1 MSRAYTT
8 RRLGIVQAIVSK
20 LKDIN
25 GSGAYLTDLNENVSP
40 RLKFWDEVEVFPTV
54 HLNAGSE
61 TREYQAGGYKDRFLS
76 ITLRC
81 YVQAED
87 AVEALDELMED
98 VETVL
103 EENSRLEYFD
113 RTNTGQFTQQITIVS
128 IETDEGVLEPMG
140 VGEMLIEVRYQ
151 KMQARAKVHVL
162 AFSR

>member
-40 RLKFWDEVEVFPTV
+40 RLKFWDEVEEFPTV

-103 EENSRLEYFD
+103 EENSRLPYLD
-113 RTNTGQFTQQITIVS
+113 RTGATQYTQQITIVS

-140 VGEMLIEVRYQ
+140 VGEILLEVRY
-151 KMQARAKVHVL
+151 
-162 AFSR
+162 

>member
-8 RRLGIVQAIVSK
+8 RRLGIVNAIVEK

-25 GSGAYLTDLNENVSP
+25 GAGTFLSDLNENVSP
-40 RLKFWDEVEVFPTV
+40 RLKFWDEVEEFPAV

-61 TREYQAGGYKDRFLS
+61 TREYQGAGYKDRFLS

-87 AVEALDELMED
+87 SVEALDELMED

-103 EENSRLEYFD
+103 EDSSRLAYLD
-113 RTNTGQFTQQITIVS
+113 RTGTTQYTQQITIVS
-128 IETDEGVLEPMG
+128 IDTDEGVLEPLG
-140 VGEMLIEVRYQ
+140 VGEMLIEVRY
-151 KMQARAKVHVL
+151 
-162 AFSR
+162 